1 MWNLPFLTVL
11 SRAAFIAAIV
21 LLGVP
26 SPLWAQAQCEV
37 GLSDALGDP
46 LGSPTRL
53 FYVRPGDE
61 FYMPISVSPGC
72 ANLSANLRVP
82 YYLSRYRPND
92 GTTYPEVFFQPQPRR
107 MTGGGAAMSG
117 MNSRRGLWEF
127 TSQDI
132 IAGRLEI
139 PISTIPGALEGWPFR
154 FTIVY
159 AVKRPGSGDIYGRGN
174 DVYTIGAG
182 VSDTVTIRTNGSLI
196 GDGGVAQTQVGVQPT
211 IQVGIGSAFGTDGP
225 VARSH
230 LIETA
235 ANAADDRLL
244 RLGAVTPA
252 MAEEGTMVTFTVF
265 INSLIDRMVYSDG
278 AAGASWRIVGNGG
291 SPGSSAS
298 AADFH
303 PATGTL
309 IIPAGERVATATVMV
324 LDDGVDEASENY
336 RIELTDPRHA
346 TLDTP
351 IRQDGII
358 SGLAFAPLV
367 GAREVNEG
375 EVVIYTA
382 ALAGGPEHTS
392 TVTAFWSVSVSGI
405 GANGAS
411 PLDFEADD
419 GMYPDGVLAF
429 PPGTVS
435 TTFAVP
441 ARMDTF
447 TESNEA
453 YRVSVSAANVAGI
466 ADVSHTGIILGNP
479 GLEPDVDVEFAGPDR
494 RVDGDEGDTLL
505 FPLRFNRLRLPTTNA
520 VARVFYTVTGPE
532 ITAADFAVAG
542 TNTFSLSRSDPEVS
556 TQNLSIVIADDAV
569 AERTEDFVLTL
580 TDLTL
585 TGGVGGLT
593 SGGRDQRAGRIN
605 DNDYLEVSVVAA
617 EDSVTESIDDEVVF
631 MLALDGG
638 LNTFSATTVT
648 YTLGGGAE
656 RGVDYTGAGI
666 AAGDAGATQYTAT
679 IERNSTMAAVIFNL
693 TNDAIPGES
702 DETILLTVIGVGNV
716 AGLSSRPK
724 PGGAQATVTVSDSR
738 PPLVDAGPD
747 RDHVAEGAVTLT
759 AVVTRAAGDEG
770 STLTYEWRQTLS
782 DGVTVIRGG
791 AGWLGPIGGATG
803 TVTAANG
810 VVSATF
816 HAPDVIESTDYYFR
830 LNATATVAGAAI
842 GGAGDT
848 LRITVEDVEPPTVNV
863 GDDIVVSENTPVTL
877 TAVVTDPDNDR
888 NLRSRWSQIESEP
901 TVTFTDAANPDTRA
915 SWGGVAPGVTVS
927 VTLMLTVTDSQGL
940 VGTDTLSVSVY
951 GYTPLP
957 SECAVG
963 MPDALG
969 DPLGSTEP
977 LFQVRAGDEFY
988 MPVSASA
995 GCANL
1000 GANLRVPYY
1009 LSRWQPAN
1017 TTYSNIFLHPQPQRE
1032 TGGAAAM
1039 AGMNSRRGIWEFTP
1053 QDISAGQLE
1062 IPIAVA
1068 SSAPDGQTFRFNV
1081 VHAVMRP
1088 AEGEFGVGNT
1098 AYTIA
1103 AGVSDTVIID
1113 TNGGLSG
1120 ADGVI
1125 PTQRR
1130 VQPGADSDFGG
1141 GGPVAR
1147 SRLVAITTAAP
1158 DRPLHLGAVIPAL
1171 TAEGT
1176 SVTFTVFI
1184 ASSNPS
1190 DGGTGVSWRIVG
1202 NGNNPGGSASAA
1214 DFVASTGTV
1223 RIRAG
1228 ETEATVTAAIA
1239 DDGVIEAREHYRVE
1253 LTDPRHGTLGTPNW
1267 QQAAIM
1273 GSSLSVPVTGEVN
1286 RLPRG
1291 DTVPDKTDG
1300 APTTLTLALNVTD
1313 PPEGVSHTIVV
1324 QQLDGSGS
1332 TASVIGEGDPR
1343 YLEMLAP
1350 QRFDDGEQYVYL
1362 ARVVLKDVPA
1372 TTVYYFRFIVTAVA
1386 SGLTSDPAS
1395 VTFAIAVHN
1404 TDPPTLTL
1412 TGGGAVTEGAT
1423 TTFVLMLDGDPLT
1436 ATATVPFRVTGDAG
1450 DYDIAEPPGLSPDAT
1465 TGIVMI
1471 ARGTT
1476 TGRIVLEISDDR
1488 DTEGEETLTVELE
1501 APQASASFRLGS
1513 ASSAS
1518 VTIAPSDRAPRIG
1531 EAGYAL
1537 LGSVMPPATVPDKTG
1552 GVTSTLLLTARVA
1565 SPSAGVTHTA
1575 VWRQVS
1581 GVGGVVIDSNHPDYA
1596 GAEISSEALAG
1607 FYSSGVSLKSVLTT
1621 TTYVF
1626 RFTVTATAI
1635 VGEFAGG
1642 DFTEMSSREVTV
1654 VVYDTDAPVARVEE
1668 VPAPTVEGTTAT
1680 LAGSGTDDDGDTGL
1694 SYRWTQNPPSPE
1706 IVFASTTDPATVVTW
1721 PDVTTGSVME
1731 FTLILT
1737 VTDSQ
1742 GLFAM
1747 DTLSVTVRDD
1757 TPPVADAGDALS
1769 VNEGETVLL
1778 DGTGSRDSRGGA
1790 STSQLSYLWQ
1800 QVTSDTATA
1809 QAVINGLTLTTP
1821 QAART
1826 TWIAPSVGGDYHFR
1840 LTVTDSATLLA
1851 SADVVTVTVAR
1862 FPDRVL
1868 SVGGPSSVGEGDV
1881 VTYTAVLSG
1890 GIPHTQPITATW
1902 AFQMGEQPGDDDAE
1916 AADFGTGGDV
1926 EFPTDKIAFAVGTTR
1941 SEFSVLIYDDAVAER
1956 QEHYD
1961 VVISDLEDSSG
1972 RTVLSGATD
1981 TLILSGVEIAA
1992 SDYLE
1997 VSVLAENDVVAEG
2010 ADSGVTFNLSLE
2022 GGTNSIGPTTVT
2034 YVLGGSAMRGVD
2046 YTAVGISEADP
2057 LETIYSTIIGRN
2069 GTAASVV
2076 LTLTDDSTAR
2086 ESSETIALT
2095 VVGVANDAGLM
2106 SRPHAL
2112 YSSATV
2118 TVADDEPSAA
2128 ELVRLYM
2135 PVAAAGDDRQY
2146 LETSSTV
2153 LDGSDSLPGASSD
2166 YSVLRYEWEQV
2177 NADDTGAAVITS
2189 GDNHLGMITTRS
2201 EMPAVGMVTRTDV
2214 VQATIYYFRL
2224 TVSVTTA
2231 GETYSSSDVVS
2242 VTINDV
2248 EPPLADAGRD
2258 FAVTENVSVVLSGHV
2273 SDPDNDAGLSLE
2285 WTQLESTPAVTFS
2298 AAASTNSE
2306 VSWTGV
2312 PAGSTA
2318 LVTLLLTAT
2327 DSQGLIAT
2335 DTLSVTVR
2343 DDTPPVADAGENIGT
2358 DKDVVVTLDGT
2369 RSRDSRG
2376 GASQLSYLWEQVDS
2390 NDAMAAVVING
2401 DVALKT
2407 PNAVSTEL
2415 AGLRIEGDYYFR
2427 LTVTDRITRQASA
2440 AVVTVTVTGF
2450 PDRVLSVSGPLSAS
2464 EGEVVA
2470 YTVVLREGIPHTQPI
2485 TATWALRMTEQ
2496 SGDDDAEAADFGTG
2510 GDVEFPSGKVGFA
2523 VGTTRSEFS
2532 VLIYDD
2538 AVVEGREHYDVV
2550 ISNLED
2556 PSDGTIFSGA
2566 AETLTLLG
2574 AGIAASDDLEVSVSA
2589 ENTVV
2594 AEGATTTFVL
2604 MLDGDPLTAT
2614 ATVPFRVTGDADDYD
2629 ITEPPGLS
2637 PDATTGIVMIARGT
2651 TTGRIVLEISDDRE
2665 TEDKETLTVELEAP
2679 QASASFRL
2687 GSASSASVAIDPS
2700 DHAAV
2705 IAQLGYSLPG
2715 VTPPP
2720 ATVPDKTG
2728 GDASTSTRLLLTA
2741 FVSIPSA
2748 GVTHTAV
2755 WQQVGGAGG
2764 RVVNR
2769 DHRDYAGP
2777 QISSE
2782 VLGFLYSSEVRLKSV
2797 LTTTTYVFRVTFT
2810 ATGSDFIEMSSSE
2823 VAVVVYDTDAP
2834 MAQAGEVPASVVE
2847 GTTTTLAGS
2856 GTDDDGD
2863 TGLSYR
2869 WTQNPPSPEIVFA
2882 SATDPET
2889 VVTWPDVTTGS
2900 EVEFTLTLT
2909 VTDSQ
2914 GLFAMDTLSVTV
2926 RDDTP
2931 PVADAGDALSANEG
2945 ETVLLDGTGSRDSRG
2960 GASTS
2965 QLSYLW
2971 QQVTSNTA
2979 TAQAVING
2987 LTLTTP
2993 QAAVTTWIAPSVGGD
3008 YHFRLTVTDSA
3019 TLLASAEVVTVTV
3032 ARFPDRVLSVSGPS
3046 SVGEGDVVTYT
3057 VVLSGGIPHTQPITA
3072 TWAFQMG
3079 EQSGDDDA
3087 EAADFGTGGD
3097 VEFPSGK
3104 VGFAVGTTRSEFS
3117 VLIYDDAVVEGQEH
3131 YDVVISDLEDPSDRT
3146 MFSGATDTL
3155 ILSGAG
3161 IAASDYLEVSVSAE
3175 NDVVA
3180 EGATATFVLML
3191 EGGTNSV
3198 GPTTVTYV
3206 LGGSAMRG
3214 VDYTAAG
3221 ISAADPPE
3229 TIYSTIIGR
3238 NGTAASVVLTLTDDS
3253 TARESSETIVLTVS
3267 GVVNDAGL
3275 MSRPHPLYSSATV
3288 TVADDE
3294 LSAAEL
3300 IRLYMPVAVAGD
3312 DRQYLETSS
3321 TVLDGSDSR
3330 PGASG
3335 DYSVLRYEWEQVN
3348 ADDTGADVITSGENH
3363 LGIITT
3369 RSEMPAVVVTLTD
3382 VVQATIYYFR
3392 LTVSVTTAGETY
3404 SSSDVVSVTI
3414 NDVEPP
3420 LADAGL
3426 DFAVTENV
3434 SVVLSGRVSD
3444 PDNDAGLSLE
3454 WTQLENTPAVTFSA
3468 AASTNSEAAW
3478 TGVPAGSTAMVTL
3491 LLTARDSQGLI
3502 ATDTLSVTVRDDT
3515 PPVADAGD
3523 ALSVNEGETVLLDGT
3538 GSRDSRGGASTS
3550 QLSYLWQQVTSNT
3563 ATAEAVIN
3571 GLTLTTPQAAVTTW
3585 IAPSAGGD
3593 YHFRLT
3599 VTDSATLLASAEV
3612 VTVTVARFP
3621 DRILSVSGPLSA
3633 SEGEVVTYTVVLSGG
3648 IPHTQP
3654 ITATWAFQMS
3664 EQPGDDDAEAADF
3677 GTGGDVEFPEGKI
3690 AFAVGTTRSEFS
3702 VLIYDDA
3709 VAERQEHYDVVISDL
3724 EDSSGRT
3731 RLSGST
3737 DTLIL
3742 SGVEIAASDYLEVS
3756 VSAENDV
3763 VAEGATATFVLM
3775 LEGGTNSI
3783 GPTTITYVLGGSAM
3797 RGVDYTAAGIS
3808 EVDPPETI
3816 YSTTIGKN
3824 GTAASVVLTL
3834 TDDSTARESSETI
3847 VLTVSGVV
3855 NDAGL
3860 MSRPRALYSSATVT
3874 VADDEPSA
3882 AELIRL
3888 YMPVAAAGDDR
3899 QYLETSSTVL
3909 DGIGS
3914 LPGASSDYSVL
3925 RYAWEQVNADDTG
3938 ADVIT
3943 AGGENYLGMITTRS
3957 EMPAVGMVT
3966 RTDVVQATIYYFRL
3980 TVSVTTAGETY
3991 SSSDVVS
3998 VTINDVEP
4006 PLADAGRDFAV
4017 TENVSVILSG
4027 YVSDPDNDAGLSLE
4041 WTQLESTPAVTFS
4054 AAASTNSEASWTG
4067 VPAGST
4073 AMVTLLLTARDS
4085 QGLIATDTLSVT
4097 VRDDTPPVADAG
4109 DALSVNEGETVLLDG
4124 TGSRD
4129 SRGGASTSQLSYLW
4143 QQVTSDTVTAQA
4155 VINGLTLTTPQAA
4168 VTTWIAPSTGGDYHF
4183 RLTVTDSA
4191 TLLAS
4196 ADVVTVTVASFADRI
4211 LSVSGP
4217 SSASEGGIVTYTAV
4231 LSGGNSHTQPI
4242 TATWAFQMSEQ
4253 SGDDDAEAADFGTG
4267 GDVEFPSGKVGFAV
4281 GMTRSEF
4288 SVLIYDDAVVE
4299 GREYYDVVISDLQ
4312 DPSGRTVFSGSSDTL
4327 TLSGVEIAASDN
4339 LEVSVS
4345 AENTTVAE
4353 GATATFV
4360 LMLDGDPLTAAAAVP
4375 FRVTGDAADYDIA
4388 EPSGLSRDAT
4398 TGIVM
4403 IARGTT
4409 TGRIV
4414 LEISDDRETEG
4425 EETLTVELEASQ
4437 ASASFRLGSASSASV
4452 TIAPSD
4458 RAPFILDAGYA
4469 LLGSVVPPATVPDK
4483 TGGVAST
4490 STILTLAALVASPSA
4505 GVTHTAVWRQVS
4517 GVGGVVI
4524 DSNHPDYAGAE
4535 ISSEALGGFY
4545 SSAVSLK
4552 SVLTTTTYV
4561 FRFTVTAT
4569 AIVGEFAGG
4578 DFTEMSSREVS
4589 VVVYDTDAPVARVEE
4604 VPTPTVEGTTT
4615 TLVGSG
4621 MDDDGDTSL
4630 SYRWTQNP
4638 PSPEIVFAST
4648 TNPETVVTWPD
4659 VTTGSVMEFT
4669 LILTV
4674 TDSQG
4679 LFAMDTLSVTVRDD
4693 TPPVADAGDALS
4705 VNEGETVLLDGTGS
4719 RDSRG
4724 GASTSQLSYL
4734 WQQVTSNTVTAQA
4747 VINGLTLT
4755 TPQAAR
4761 TTWIAPSVGGDYHFR
4776 LTVTDSATLLA
4787 SAEVVTVTVARFPDR
4802 VLSVS
4807 GPSSVGEG
4815 DVVTYTVVLSGGIP
4829 HTQPITAT
4837 WAFQMGEQPGD
4848 DDAEAA
4854 DFGTGGDVEFPTDK
4868 VAFAVGTT
4876 RSEFSVFIYDDVIAE
4891 RQEHYDVVISDLED
4905 SSGRT
4910 MFSGSTDT
4918 LILSGVG
4925 IAASDYLEVSV
4936 SAENDVVT
4944 EGADSGVTFNLSLE
4958 GGTNSIGP
4966 TTITY
4971 VLGGSAM
4978 RGVDYTAAG
4987 ISAANPPE
4995 TIYSTIIGRNGTAAS
5010 VVLTLT
5016 DDSTAR
5022 ESSET
5027 IVLTVSGVANDAGLM
5042 SRPRPLHSSA
5052 TVTVADDEP
5061 SAAELVR
5068 LYMPVADAGDDRQY
5082 LETSSTVLDGSDSLP
5097 GASSDYSVL
5106 RYAWE
5111 QVNADDTGADIIT
5124 AGGENHLGI
5133 ITTRSETPAVGMV
5146 TRTDV
5151 VQATIY
5157 YFRLTVS
5164 VTTAGETYSSSDVVS
5179 VTINDV
5185 EPPLADAGL
5194 DFVVTENVSVTLSGH
5209 VSDPDN
5215 DAGLSLEWTQLE
5227 STPAVT
5233 FSAAAST
5240 NSEVSWTGVPAGSTA
5255 TVTLLLTARDS
5266 QGLIATDT
5274 LSVTV
5279 RDNTPPVA
5287 DAGEDMGTKQEEE
5300 VTLDGT
5306 GSRDS
5311 RGGANTSQLSYLWQ
5325 QVASNDVMAEVVTN
5339 GVVLKTPDEAITEWA
5354 ASENGDYYFR
5364 LTVTDRITRL
5374 ASADVV
5380 WVAVT
5385 EDGLLPRR
5393 SLRVRIR
5400 VFLEGAVIP

>member
-11 SRAAFIAAIV
+11 SRAALIAATG

-46 LGSPTRL
+46 LGSTTEL
-53 FYVRPGDE
+53 FHVRPGDE

-82 YYLSRYRPND
+82 YYLSRYVPND
-92 GTTYPEVFFQPQPRR
+92 DTTYPEVFFQPQPRR

-139 PISTIPGALEGWPFR
+139 PISTIPNALEGWQFR

-159 AVKRPGSGDIYGRGN
+159 AVKRPGSGDIYGRSN
-174 DVYTIGAG
+174 EVYTIGAG

-211 IQVGIGSAFGTDGP
+211 IQVGMGSAFGTDGP

-230 LIETA
+230 LIAIA

-252 MAEEGTMVTFTVF
+252 MAEEGTAVAFTVF
-265 INSLIDRMVYSDG
+265 INPLNDRMVYSDG
-278 AAGASWRIVGNGG
+278 GVGASWRIVGNGG

-375 EVVIYTA
+375 DVAIYTA
-382 ALAGGPEHTS
+382 ALTGGPEHTS

-441 ARMDTF
+441 TRMDTF

-453 YRVSVSAANVAGI
+453 YRVSVSVANVAGI

-505 FPLRFNRLRLPTTNA
+505 FPLRFNRIRLPTTNA

-532 ITAADFAVAG
+532 ITAADFAAAG

-593 SGGRDQRAGRIN
+593 SGGQNQRAGRIN

-679 IERNSTMAAVIFNL
+679 IEQNSTMAAVVFNL
-693 TNDAIPGES
+693 TNDAIPSES

-724 PGGAQATVTVSDSR
+724 PGGAQAMVTVSDSR
-738 PPLVDAGPD
+738 PPVVDVGPD

-759 AVVTRAAGDEG
+759 AVVTRAAGDSD

-1088 AEGEFGVGNT
+1088 AEGAFGVGNT

-1158 DRPLHLGAVIPAL
+1158 DRPLHLGAVVPAL

-1273 GSSLSVPVTGEVN
+1273 GSSLSAPVIRQVN
-1286 RLPRG
+1286 TNPSG

-1300 APTTLTLALNVTD
+1300 APTTLTLAFNVLD
-1313 PPEGVSHTIVV
+1313 PPAGVSHTAVA
-1324 QQLDGSGS
+1324 QQVDGLSS
-1332 TASVIGEGDPR
+1332 TADVIDEGDPR

-1372 TTVYYFRFIVTAVA
+1372 TTAYYFRFIVTAVA
-1386 SGLTSDPAS
+1386 NGLTSDPAS
-1395 VTFAIAVHN
+1395 VAFAIVVHN

-1412 TGGGAVTEGAT
+1412 AGGGAVTEGAT
-1423 TTFVLMLDGDPLT
+1423 ATFVLMLDGDPLT
-1436 ATATVPFRVTGDAG
+1436 ATATVPFRVTGDAD
-1450 DYDIAEPPGLSPDAT
+1450 DYDIAEPSGLSPDAT

-1488 DTEGEETLTVELE
+1488 ETEGEETLTVELE
-1501 APQASASFRLGS
+1501 ASQASASFRLGS

-1518 VTIAPSDRAPRIG
+1518 VTIAPSDRAPTIG

-1581 GVGGVVIDSNHPDYA
+1581 GVGGVVINSNHPDYA
-1596 GAEISSEALAG
+1596 GAEISSEALGG

-1642 DFTEMSSREVTV
+1642 DFTEMSSREVSV
-1654 VVYDTDAPVARVEE
+1654 VVYDTDAPVAQAGE

-1680 LAGSGTDDDGDTGL
+1680 LAGSGMDADGDTGL

-1800 QVTSDTATA
+1800 QVTSNTATA
-1809 QAVINGLTLTTP
+1809 EAVANGLTLTTP
-1821 QAART
+1821 QAAVT

-1862 FPDRVL
+1862 FPDRIL
-1868 SVGGPSSVGEGDV
+1868 SVSGPLSASEGEV
-1881 VTYTAVLSG
+1881 VTYTVVLSG

-1902 AFQMGEQPGDDDAE
+1902 AFQMGEQSGDDDAE
-1916 AADFGTGGDV
+1916 AADFGTGGDA
-1926 EFPTDKIAFAVGTTR
+1926 EFPTDKVSFAVGTTR
-1941 SEFSVLIYDDAVAER
+1941 SEFSVLIYDDVVAES

-1961 VVISDLEDSSG
+1961 VVISNLEDPSD
-1972 RTVLSGATD
+1972 RTRLSGSTD
-1981 TLILSGVEIAA
+1981 TLTLSGVEIAA

-1997 VSVLAENDVVAEG
+1997 VSVSAENDVVAEG

-2022 GGTNSIGPTTVT
+2022 GGTNSVGPTTVT

-2046 YTAVGISEADP
+2046 YTAAGISAADP
-2057 LETIYSTIIGRN
+2057 LETIYSTMIGRN

-2086 ESSETIALT
+2086 ESSETIVLT

-2106 SRPHAL
+2106 SRPRAL
-2112 YSSATV
+2112 HSSATV

-2153 LDGSDSLPGASSD
+2153 LDGSGSLPGASSD
-2166 YSVLRYEWEQV
+2166 YSVLRYAWEQV
-2177 NADDTGAAVITS
+2177 NADDTGADVITA
-2189 GDNHLGMITTRS
+2189 GGGNYLGIITTRS
-2201 EMPAVGMVTRTDV
+2201 GMPAVGMVTRTDV

-2318 LVTLLLTAT
+2318 LVTLLLTAR

-2343 DDTPPVADAGENIGT
+2343 DDTPPVADAGENMGT
-2358 DKDVVVTLDGT
+2358 EKDVVVTLDGT

-2376 GASQLSYLWEQVDS
+2376 GTSQLSYLWEQVAS
-2390 NDAMAAVVING
+2390 SDAMAAVVING
-2401 DVALKT
+2401 GVALKT

-2415 AGLRIEGDYYFR
+2415 AGLRTEGDYYFR

-2485 TATWALRMTEQ
+2485 TATWAFRMTEQ

-2566 AETLTLLG
+2566 TEMLTLSG

-2629 ITEPPGLS
+2629 ITEPSGLS

-2665 TEDKETLTVELEAP
+2665 TEDKETLTVELEAS

-2728 GDASTSTRLLLTA
+2728 GAASTSTRLLLTA
-2741 FVSIPSA
+2741 LVAIPSE
-2748 GVTHTAV
+2748 GVSHTAV

-2769 DHRDYAGP
+2769 DHLDYAGP
-2777 QISSE
+2777 EISSE
-2782 VLGFLYSSEVRLKSV
+2782 VLGVFYSSQVRLKSV

-2834 MAQAGEVPASVVE
+2834 VAQAGEVPASVVE
-2847 GTTTTLAGS
+2847 GTTATLAGS
-2856 GTDDDGD
+2856 GMDADGD
-2863 TGLSYR
+2863 TGLRYR

-2882 SATDPET
+2882 SATAPET

-2914 GLFAMDTLSVTV
+2914 GLFAADTLSVTV

-2931 PVADAGDALSANEG
+2931 PVADAGDALIVNEG

-2979 TAQAVING
+2979 TAEAVING

-2993 QAAVTTWIAPSVGGD
+2993 QAARTTWIAPSTGGD

-3032 ARFPDRVLSVSGPS
+3032 GRLPDRILSVGGPS
-3046 SVGEGDVVTYT
+3046 SVGEGEVVTYT
-3057 VVLSGGIPHTQPITA
+3057 VVLSGGISHTQPITA
-3072 TWAFQMG
+3072 TWAFRMS

-3104 VGFAVGTTRSEFS
+3104 VGFAAGATRSEFS
-3117 VLIYDDAVVEGQEH
+3117 VLIYDDVIVEGQEH
-3131 YDVVISDLEDPSDRT
+3131 YDVVISNLEDPSDRT
-3146 MFSGATDTL
+3146 VFSGSTDTL
-3155 ILSGAG
+3155 ILSGVG

-3191 EGGTNSV
+3191 EGGTNNV

-3221 ISAADPPE
+3221 ISEADLLE
-3229 TIYSTIIGR
+3229 TIYSTMIGR

-3253 TARESSETIVLTVS
+3253 TARESSETIILTVS
-3267 GVVNDAGL
+3267 GVANDAGL
-3275 MSRPHPLYSSATV
+3275 MSRPRALYSSATV

-3294 LSAAEL
+3294 PSAAEL
-3300 IRLYMPVAVAGD
+3300 VRLYMPVADAGD

-3321 TVLDGSDSR
+3321 TVLDGSGSR

-3335 DYSVLRYEWEQVN
+3335 DYGILRYEWEQVN
-3348 ADDTGADVITSGENH
+3348 GAGTEADVITSGENH

-3420 LADAGL
+3420 LADAGR

-3454 WTQLENTPAVTFSA
+3454 WTQLESTPAVTFSA
-3468 AASTNSEAAW
+3468 AASTNSEASW

-3491 LLTARDSQGLI
+3491 LLTVTDSQGLI

-3633 SEGEVVTYTVVLSGG
+3633 SEGEIVTYTVVLSGG

-3775 LEGGTNSI
+3775 LEGGTNNV
-3783 GPTTITYVLGGSAM
+3783 GPTTVTYVLGGSAM

-3808 EVDPPETI
+3808 AADPPETI
-3816 YSTTIGKN
+3816 YSTIIGRN

-3847 VLTVSGVV
+3847 ILTVVGVA

-3860 MSRPRALYSSATVT
+3860 MSRPRALHSSATVT

-3888 YMPVAAAGDDR
+3888 YMPVADAGDDR

-3909 DGIGS
+3909 DGSDS

-3925 RYAWEQVNADDTG
+3925 RYEWEQVNGAG
-3938 ADVIT
+3938 AEADVIT
-3943 AGGENYLGMITTRS
+3943 SGENHLGIITTRS
-3957 EMPAVGMVT
+3957 EMPAVVVT
-3966 RTDVVQATIYYFRL
+3966 LTDVVQATIYYFRL

-3998 VTINDVEP
+3998 VTSNDVEP
-4006 PLADAGRDFAV
+4006 PLADAGPDFAV

-4027 YVSDPDNDAGLSLE
+4027 HVSDPDDDAGLSLE
-4041 WTQLESTPAVTFS
+4041 WTQLENTPAVTFS
-4054 AAASTNSEASWTG
+4054 AVASTNSEVSWTG

-4073 AMVTLLLTARDS
+4073 AMVTLLLTVTDS

-4129 SRGGASTSQLSYLW
+4129 SRGGAGTSQLSYLW
-4143 QQVTSDTVTAQA
+4143 QQVTSNTATAEA
-4155 VINGLTLTTPQAA
+4155 VANGLTLTTPQAA
-4168 VTTWIAPSTGGDYHF
+4168 VTTWIAPSVGGDYHF

-4191 TLLAS
+4191 TRLAS
-4196 ADVVTVTVASFADRI
+4196 ADVVTVTVTSFADRI

-4217 SSASEGGIVTYTAV
+4217 LSASEGGIVTYTVV

-4242 TATWAFQMSEQ
+4242 TATWAFRVSEQ

-4267 GDVEFPSGKVGFAV
+4267 GDVEFPTDKVVFAV

-4299 GREYYDVVISDLQ
+4299 GREYYDVVISNLE

-4375 FRVTGDAADYDIA
+4375 FRVTGDAADYDIT
-4388 EPSGLSRDAT
+4388 EPPGLSRDAT

-4437 ASASFRLGSASSASV
+4437 TSASFRLGSASSASV

-4545 SSAVSLK
+4545 SSGVSLK

-4589 VVVYDTDAPVARVEE
+4589 VVVYDTDAPVAQAGE
-4604 VPTPTVEGTTT
+4604 VPAPTVEGTTA
-4615 TLVGSG
+4615 TLAGSG
-4621 MDDDGDTSL
+4621 MDADGDTGL

-4648 TNPETVVTWPD
+4648 TDPATVVTWPD

-4734 WQQVTSNTVTAQA
+4734 WQQVTSNTATAEA
-4747 VINGLTLT
+4747 VANGRTLT
-4755 TPQAAR
+4755 TPQAAV

-4787 SAEVVTVTVARFPDR
+4787 SADVVTVTVARLPDR
-4802 VLSVS
+4802 ILSVG
-4807 GPSSVGEG
+4807 GPSSASEG
-4815 DVVTYTVVLSGGIP
+4815 GIVTYTVVLSGGIP

-4837 WAFQMGEQPGD
+4837 WAFQMSEQSGD

-4854 DFGTGGDVEFPTDK
+4854 DFGTGGDVEFPEGK
-4868 VAFAVGTT
+4868 IVFAVGTT
-4876 RSEFSVFIYDDVIAE
+4876 RSEFSVLIYDDVVAE
-4891 RQEHYDVVISDLED
+4891 RQEHYDVVISNLED
-4905 SSGRT
+4905 PSGRT

-4918 LILSGVG
+4918 LILSGVE

-4936 SAENDVVT
+4936 LAENDVVA
-4944 EGADSGVTFNLSLE
+4944 EGATATFVLMLE

-4966 TTITY
+4966 TTVTY

-4987 ISAANPPE
+4987 ISEADPPE
-4995 TIYSTIIGRNGTAAS
+4995 TIYSTTIGRNGTAAS

-5027 IVLTVSGVANDAGLM
+5027 IILTVAGVANDAGLM
-5042 SRPRPLHSSA
+5042 SRPHPLYSSA

-5106 RYAWE
+5106 RYEWE
-5111 QVNADDTGADIIT
+5111 QVNADDTGAAVIT
-5124 AGGENHLGI
+5124 AGGENYLGM
-5133 ITTRSETPAVGMV
+5133 ITTRSGMPAVGMV
-5146 TRTDV
+5146 TLTDV

-5194 DFVVTENVSVTLSGH
+5194 DFVVTENVSVILSGH

-5255 TVTLLLTARDS
+5255 LVTLLLTARDS

-5279 RDNTPPVA
+5279 RDDTPPVA
-5287 DAGEDMGTKQEEE
+5287 DAGEDMGTKQEVD